1 MNPHHSAD
9 NSELS
14 EADADEGRKLRS
26 YAIISGSSVASPACG
41 VKEIVGPDSD
51 GPYSDD
57 ESGED
62 E

>member
-41 VKEIVGPDSD
+41 VKEIVWTGF
-51 GPYSDD
+51 
-57 ESGED
+57 
-62 E
+62 